1 VSIHGVLLAAGAGSR
16 MGMPKALVRD
26 PEGESWLARA
36 TAVLLDGGCAAVT
49 VVLGAAADEARHL
62 VPDGVDA
69 VDVVVAEDW
78 ETGMAASLRGGLAA
92 ADRTSATAALIH
104 LVDLPDVTA
113 EVVRRV
119 LAHGGHPGEL
129 ARATYDRRPGHP
141 VLIGRDHWP
150 QLVAAVTGD
159 EGARTYLADHATI
172 LVECGDLA
180 SGQDVDAR

>member
-1 VSIHGVLLAAGAGSR
+1 MIHGLLLAAGAGSR
-16 MGMPKALVRD
+16 MGMPKALMRD
-26 PEGESWLARA
+26 PDGEPWLGRA
-36 TAVLLDGGCAAVT
+36 VAVLVDGGCAAVT
-49 VVLGAAADEARHL
+49 VVLGAASDEARPL
-62 VPDGVDA
+62 VPDHLGT

-78 ETGMAASLRGGLAA
+78 ETGMAASLRAGLTAA
-92 ADRTSATAALIH
+92 ADTGSTAALIH

-119 LAHGGHPGEL
+119 LAHGDHPAEL
-129 ARATYDRRPGHP
+129 ARATYDGRPGHP

-150 QLVAAVTGD
+150 QLLAVVAGD
-159 EGARTYLADHATI
+159 EGARTYLADHGTV